1 MTEATPKDDPISRE
15 IIGAGIEV
23 HRHLGPGLLESVYEL
38 CLAREFN
45 IRGISFERQK
55 PLPIEYKG
63 VKLDAGHRLD
73 FLVADRVVIE
83 VKAVGQLTALHQ
95 AQVLSYLKS
104 GGYRLG
110 LLMNFNVKVLREG
123 IKRIALN
130 L

>member
-1 MTEATPKDDPISRE
+1 
-15 IIGAGIEV
+15 
-23 HRHLGPGLLESVYEL
+23 
-38 CLAREFN
+38 
-45 IRGISFERQK
+45 
-55 PLPIEYKG
+55 

-73 FLVADRVVIE
+73 FLVEDRVVTE
-83 VKAVGQLTALHQ
+83 VKAVEQLTALHQ

-110 LLMNFNVKVLREG
+110 LLMNFNVKVLRDG